1 MKKRKREPQYNWV
14 YKKLTEDGQSAT
26 VLNYIAYAFYKQ
38 EKILTIE
45 SFKKT
50 HGHYPDDDEL
60 ASFRTLSQSDD
71 KIKEYR
77 NKAETMLQNY
87 SDSVDEAIVKEAIK
101 GILDK
106 KDHGF
111 WYGVWQSVVGSALFI
126 LVCLGIAWLVHCGGV
141 SIPFVSVDF

>member
-1 MKKRKREPQYNWV
+1 MARQKKEPQYNWV
-14 YKKLTEDGQSAT
+14 FKKLTEDGQSAT

-60 ASFRTLSQSDD
+60 ATFRATSQSEV

-77 NKAETMLQNY
+77 DKAEAMLQNY
-87 SDSVDEAIVKEAIK
+87 SDSVDDAIVREAIK
-101 GILDK
+101 STS
-106 KDHGF
+106 HGF
-111 WYGVWQSVVGSALFI
+111 MYGVKQSVVGSFLFI
-126 LVCLGIAWLVHCGGV
+126 IICLFFAWLVHLGGV
-141 SIPFVSVDF
+141 NIPFISVDF